1 MRRTIVALA
10 AGALLLPLPLHAE
23 ADQVEGCQAVNPGQP
38 TCTYTATE
46 ATVTPVSGAA
56 GRGDWIVIV
65 KRGKTKFVYKSPADG
80 APTATG
86 FTILAG
92 DKLTAKALTPGSGL
106 AIGGG

>member
-1 MRRTIVALA
+1 MRRIIVAIA

-38 TCTYTATE
+38 ICTYTATE
-46 ATVTPVSGAA
+46 STVTPVSGVA

-65 KRGKTKFVYKSPADG
+65 KRGKAKFTYKSPADG

-86 FTILAG
+86 FTIVTG
-92 DKLTAKALTPGSGL
+92 DKITGKALTPGSGI